1 MTDKVVVLSTAG
13 SQAEAARIA
22 EELLEKRLAA
32 CVNIVGRIQS
42 FYLWHDKLQRDEE
55 FLMIIKTCRAK
66 LDQVQDAIR
75 EMNSYELP
83 EFIALSVEGGS
94 DEYLR
99 WLDTCVGKSSERP
112 NIAEPEG

>member
-42 FYLWHDKLQRDEE
+42 FYLWNDKLQRDEE

-66 LDQVQDAIR
+66 VDKLRETIR

-83 EFIALSVEGGS
+83 EFITLSVEGGS
-94 DEYLR
+94 DDYLR
-99 WLDTCVGKSSERP
+99 WLDSCIGQNASQ
-112 NIAEPEG
+112 

>member
-42 FYLWHDKLQRDEE
+42 FYLWNDKLQRDEE

-66 LDQVQDAIR
+66 VDTLRETIR

-83 EFIALSVEGGS
+83 EFITLSVEGGS
-94 DEYLR
+94 DDYLR
-99 WLDTCVGKSSERP
+99 WVDNCVGQGASQ
-112 NIAEPEG
+112 

>member
-13 SQAEAARIA
+13 SQSEAARIA
-22 EELLEKRLAA
+22 EELLERRLAA

-42 FYLWHDKLQRDEE
+42 FYLWHEKLQRDEE

-66 LDQVQDAIR
+66 VEQVR
-75 EMNSYELP
+75 EAVRELNSYELP
-83 EFIALSVEGGS
+83 EFITLSVESGS

-99 WLDTCVGKSSERP
+99 WLDTCVGESAST
-112 NIAEPEG
+112 

>member
-42 FYLWHDKLQRDEE
+42 FYLWNDKLQRDEE

-66 LDQVQDAIR
+66 VGKLRETIR

-83 EFIALSVEGGS
+83 EFITLSVEDGS

-99 WLDTCVGKSSERP
+99 WVDTCVGESASK
-112 NIAEPEG
+112 